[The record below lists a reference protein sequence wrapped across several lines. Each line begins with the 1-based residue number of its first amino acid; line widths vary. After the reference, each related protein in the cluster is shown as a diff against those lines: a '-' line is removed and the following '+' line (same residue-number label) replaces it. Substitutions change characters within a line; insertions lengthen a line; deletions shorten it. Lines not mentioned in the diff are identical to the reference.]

1 MPLQPQAID
10 FYFDFS
16 SPYSYVASEWIE
28 ALAARHGRTVNWKA
42 ILLGATF
49 QAAELKSPV
58 SYPLKRE
65 YSLLDF
71 ERSARYAGVPLKI
84 SEKFPIPTQNAARLF
99 WWLKDRAARHPAP
112 AAAGDDG
119 MPARHL
125 PVSPGD
131 LTASHWARHCLRAYF
146 ARGVD
151 LSEKAALAGL
161 CAEFGLEPAEAET
174 VCNDPVWKARLK
186 AENDAAIA
194 LGVFGAPFFI
204 VDGEPFWGNDRRPQ
218 IERWLEKGPF

>member
-1 MPLQPQAID
+1 MTLLARPID

-16 SPYSYVASEWIE
+16 SPYSYIASEWVD

-58 SYPLKRE
+58 SYPIKRE
-65 YSLLDF
+65 YSLHDF
-71 ERSARYAGVPLKI
+71 ERSARFAGVPLKNPQ
-84 SEKFPIPTQNAARLF
+84 KFPIPTQNAARVF
-99 WWLKDRAARHPAP
+99 WWLAEGDAERARQ
-112 AAAGDDG
+112 
-119 MPARHL
+119 
-125 PVSPGD
+125 
-131 LTASHWARHCLRAYF
+131 WARHCLRAYF

-151 LSEKAALAGL
+151 LSDAAQLRELA
-161 CAEFGLEPAEAET
+161 ADFGIAADAAEA
-174 VCNDPVWKARLK
+174 VWNDPAWKARLK
-186 AENDAAIA
+186 AENEAAIA
-194 LGVFGAPFFI
+194 AGVFGAPFFV

>member
-1 MPLQPQAID
+1 MATLPRPID

-16 SPYSYVASEWIE
+16 SPYSYIASEWID

-58 SYPLKRE
+58 SYPIKRE
-65 YSLLDF
+65 YSLHDF
-71 ERSARYAGVPLKI
+71 ERSARFAGVPI
-84 SEKFPIPTQNAARLF
+84 RNPEKFPIPTQNAARVF
-99 WWLKDRAARHPAP
+99 WWLADQDRERA
-112 AAAGDDG
+112 
-119 MPARHL
+119 
-125 PVSPGD
+125 
-131 LTASHWARHCLRAYF
+131 TQWARHCLRAYF

-151 LSEKAALAGL
+151 LSDVAQLRALADD
-161 CAEFGLEPAEAET
+161 FGIGADTAEA
-174 VCNDPVWKARLK
+174 VWNDPVWKARLK
-186 AENDAAIA
+186 AENEAAIA
-194 LGVFGAPFFI
+194 AGVFGAPFFV